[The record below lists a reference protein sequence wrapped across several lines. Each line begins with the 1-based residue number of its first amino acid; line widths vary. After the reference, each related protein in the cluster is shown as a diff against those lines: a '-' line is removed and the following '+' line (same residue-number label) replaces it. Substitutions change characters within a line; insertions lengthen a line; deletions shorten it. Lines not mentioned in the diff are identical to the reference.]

1 MMRIIPLV
9 KIQGKKISVNF
20 EEIAEK
26 GYTEIYVVDDGE
38 DLNLNLYEEIGGIF
52 KLWVEPCNTFLD
64 VVDVLI
70 SGASYAV
77 ITEKMLSSHLKESM
91 KATDK
96 IAFKY
101 EGDREKLH
109 IFLEMGGDTVVFKNP
124 NFISEIRVD
133 KKILISEN
141 ITDAKEDIYGIVV
154 PYEVIRGD

>member
-1 MMRIIPLV
+1 MRIIPLIRV
-9 KIQGKKISVNF
+9 RGKRISVDF

-26 GYTEIYVVDDGE
+26 GYTEIYVIDEGE

-77 ITEKMLSSHLKESM
+77 ITEKMPSSHLKESM

-101 EGDREKLH
+101 EGNMEKLR
-109 IFLEMGGDTVVFKNP
+109 IFLEMGGNIVVFNNP
-124 NFISEIRVD
+124 NHISEIKVD

-141 ITDAKEDIYGIVV
+141 IMDAEIDVYRVVV
-154 PYEVIRGD
+154 PYEVIGGD